1 MTEVALVTG
10 AAGFVGRHVAKAAA
24 ANGFRVFAL
33 GHMAPAVDLSDW
45 GVTLAVE
52 GDVTMEALFNMPQ
65 APDLVIHCAGGA
77 SVARSFDAP
86 LDDFRRTVE
95 STAVVLDYARL
106 RAGQVRVVIPSS
118 AAVYGQS
125 ETLPTRTDDPCNPTS
140 PYGLHKAMSEALAR
154 SHAARF
160 GVPVAIV
167 RLFSIYG
174 AGLRKQLLWDA
185 CTKLSQGPSSF
196 FGTGQETRDWLHVR
210 DASSLL
216 LAAAERATTDC
227 PIVNGGSGQ
236 SVAIADILKL
246 VSTSSGFAKASFT
259 GDVRPGDPV
268 HYCADIS
275 GALDWGWAPKI
286 SLDTGIAEYVQWYC
300 EAIAR

>member
-1 MTEVALVTG
+1 MPDVALVTG
-10 AAGFVGRHVAKAAA
+10 VAGFVGRHVAKAAA
-24 ANGFRVFAL
+24 AKGFRVFGL
-33 GHMAPAVDLSDW
+33 GHMAPAEDLTQW
-45 GVTLAVE
+45 GVNMTVE
-52 GDVTMEALFNMPQ
+52 GDVTLEAIFNLPR
-65 APDLVIHCAGGA
+65 APDVIIHCAGGA

-95 STAVVLDYARL
+95 STAVVLEYARH
-106 RAGQVRVVIPSS
+106 RAGQISVVIPSS
-118 AAVYGQS
+118 AAVYGLS
-125 ETLPTRTDDPCNPTS
+125 ETFPTSTDDPCNPVS
-140 PYGLHKAMSEALAR
+140 PYGLHKAISEALAQ
-154 SHAARF
+154 SYAGRF

-174 AGLRKQLLWDA
+174 PGLRKQLLWDA

-196 FGTGQETRDWLHVR
+196 FGTGQETRDWLHVS

-216 LAAAERATTDC
+216 LAAAERATTHC
-227 PIVNGGSGQ
+227 PIVNGGSGE

-246 VSTSSGFAKASFT
+246 ISAVSGFAEASFT

-268 HYCADIS
+268 HYRADIS

-286 SLDTGIAEYVQWYC
+286 RLDAGIAEYVRWYA
-300 EAIAR
+300 EVLPK